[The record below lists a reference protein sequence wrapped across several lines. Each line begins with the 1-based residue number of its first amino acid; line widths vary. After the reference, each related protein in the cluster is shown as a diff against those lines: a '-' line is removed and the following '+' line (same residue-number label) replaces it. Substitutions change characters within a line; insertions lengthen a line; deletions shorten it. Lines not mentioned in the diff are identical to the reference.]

1 MKQNKTKGFQKKKK
15 KKTLEREIENERGP
29 YSTTVTRDLQ
39 QRRGKKN
46 SIIERD
52 IKILPYLINRGG
64 VGAGRRKSLGF
75 DERERETETRGIREQ
90 NTVGFW
96 DIMWVIIVCNKVY

>member
-1 MKQNKTKGFQKKKK
+1 M
-15 KKTLEREIENERGP
+15 REAHTQLQLPEI
-29 YSTTVTRDLQ
+29 YSKE
-39 QRRGKKN
+39 GEKKN

-75 DERERETETRGIREQ
+75 DERERETETRGIREK
-90 NTVGFW
+90 NGPERRTSLGFG
-96 DIMWVIIVCNKVY
+96 ILCGL